1 MEGVRSMLSVLKL
14 LMLITELI
22 MLEYVL
28 FRGKVLRQKEMK
40 GVSAFILNGFRKK
53 APYAHVHT
61 HAYTHTHRH
70 TLVCTHKQKYIKNW

>member
-1 MEGVRSMLSVLKL
+1 MLSVLKL

-28 FRGKVLRQKEMK
+28 FRGKVLRQKKMK
-40 GVSAFILNGFRKK
+40 GVYACILKGFRKK